1 MLPTLVAAPA
11 PRSAARWP
19 RRPDLGLLQL
29 AGHLYHHADSAW
41 PTLRPGQRLTLRR
54 EPWNRHDPCA
64 VAVCAGP
71 DKLGYIPRHESAAVA
86 RLLDAGT
93 PLRATIA
100 RLDPADGPRVWVR
113 LGVG

>member
-1 MLPTLVAAPA
+1 MLPTLAAAPA
-11 PRSAARWP
+11 PRTPALRR
-19 RRPDLGLLQL
+19 RRPNLGVLPI
-29 AGHLYHHADSAW
+29 AGHLYHHAEAVW
-41 PTLRPGQRLTLRR
+41 PRLRPGQRLTLRR